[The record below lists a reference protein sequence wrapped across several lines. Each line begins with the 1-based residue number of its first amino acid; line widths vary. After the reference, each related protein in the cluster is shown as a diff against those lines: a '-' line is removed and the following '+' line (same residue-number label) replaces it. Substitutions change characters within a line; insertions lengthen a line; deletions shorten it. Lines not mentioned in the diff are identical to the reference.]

1 MNHIKVRKRTAVMK
15 RYIRHVCIFT
25 GVVIAAAVCACA
37 PVENQSLSLLGTPR
51 HHVETG
57 LTLMQHGKYR
67 DAEREFDLA
76 LRVNSKNAMAHTGLG
91 ILAAYR
97 GNYDAA
103 FDMME
108 EAKECSVTPA
118 EKNFVSVSLI
128 RLYTMSK
135 RGDWLEKA
143 KEEYNTVTATDPV
156 SPAAHY
162 YMGVAYKEGLKF
174 DKAAQF
180 LAYVLD
186 LNRGFIKRANREW
199 RIVRKIQQAA
209 PQTMAGKEVAI
220 KDSIT
225 REDLAVLLMKE
236 LHVDRMLDSRMPDD
250 AAKEKVAV
258 RHPTD
263 IDDRPRRDDIAVV
276 CRYEISG
283 LNCYDDGMFH
293 PVDIVTRAAL
303 ATVVVHILE
312 MVVGDV
318 TGRGSSHPVAIHSF
332 VDVPPDASYYRD
344 VMTVV
349 SRNIMTPDL
358 DSENFFVPL
367 GPVSG
372 AEALLVIDRL
382 RQELFLL

>member
-1 MNHIKVRKRTAVMK
+1 MGRLTK
-15 RYIRHVCIFT
+15 HVCIFT
-25 GVVIAAAVCACA
+25 ATLIIAVVCACA
-37 PVENQSLSLLGTPR
+37 PVENPSLSLLGTPR

-67 DAEREFDLA
+67 DAEREFELA
-76 LRVNSKNAMAHTGLG
+76 LRVNKSNAMAHAGLG

-97 GNYDAA
+97 GDFNTA
-103 FDMME
+103 FDVME
-108 EAKECSVTPA
+108 EAKDCSVTPA
-118 EKNFVSVSLI
+118 ENNFISVSLI

-135 RGDWLEKA
+135 TDDWLEKA
-143 KEEYNTVTATDPV
+143 KEEYNVVTATDPM

-186 LNRGFIKRANREW
+186 LNRGFIRRANREW
-199 RIVRKIQQAA
+199 RLVRRIQQAA

-236 LHVDRMLDSRMPDD
+236 LHVDRILGSSVPDD
-250 AAKEKVAV
+250 TEAKEKVAV
-258 RHPTD
+258 REPTD
-263 IDDRPRRDDIAVV
+263 IADRPRRDDIAGV
-276 CRYEISG
+276 CRYEIRG
-283 LNCYDDGMFH
+283 LTCYDDGMFH
-293 PVDIVTRAAL
+293 PGDIVTRAAL
-303 ATVVVHILE
+303 ATVTVHILE
-312 MVVGDV
+312 TVLDGV
-318 TGRGSSHPVAIHSF
+318 TERGLAQTYAIHPF
-332 VDVPPDASYYRD
+332 VDIPPDVLYYRD
-344 VMTVV
+344 VMMVV
-349 SRNIMTPDL
+349 SRDIMAPDP
-358 DSENFFVPL
+358 DNENFFVPL